1 MPLLLKTNKWNK
13 CNHWVKTAANTWSS
27 IPQIYVKTSDTTNKW
42 KPLYRYSWEVGA
54 WVECSKAC
62 NTGTQTRSV
71 RCKREDGQYFPDSF
85 CTKLAGAKP
94 ATSQTCNAH
103 SCNYWYKGGYD
114 DCAVMH
120 TWNGSGW
127 RQIWSNCGATRWIE
141 FQISSPD
148 FGDIMPTPIRWEM
161 WDTNGTSY
169 HGQVQLC
176 TTYNTCSDN
185 IVYFPK
191 QGECGGGV
199 FYYTWDA
206 RNNASVRVRCRK
218 RDYGCD
224 GCSACSDSGWGY
236 LNCSSNYPSWANG

>member
-54 WVECSKAC
+54 WGECSKAC

-71 RCKREDGQYFPDSF
+71 RCKREDGKYFPDSF
-85 CTKLAGAKP
+85 CTKLAGEKP
-94 ATSQTCNAH
+94 ITSQNCNSH
-103 SCNYWYKGGYD
+103 SCKYWYKGQYD
-114 DCAVMH
+114 DCATMH

-127 RQIWSNCGATRWIE
+127 RQVWSRCGATRWIE
-141 FQISSPD
+141 FEIDSPD
-148 FGDIMPTPIRWEM
+148 FGDIVPTPIRWEI

-169 HGQVQLC
+169 QGGVILC
-176 TTYNTCSDN
+176 NTYNTCSERILWFDH
-185 IVYFPK
+185 

-199 FYYTWDA
+199 FYFTWDA
-206 RNNASVRVRCRK
+206 RNNAHVKVRCRK
-218 RDYGCD
+218 RDNGCS
-224 GCSACSDSGWGY
+224 GCSACTDSGWGY
-236 LNCSSNYPSWANG
+236 LNCSSNYPSWAQG